1 MEKTEEWY
9 MPLILALARHRQED
23 LCEYETSLVY
33 IVRSCLSKRKGK
45 GKKGKEKNNFNE
57 QELHSFV
64 VIRC

>member
-33 IVRSCLSKRKGK
+33 IVRSCLKRQKPKQKHKTGD
-45 GKKGKEKNNFNE
+45 EA
-57 QELHSFV
+57 QRSQDDV
-64 VIRC
+64 